1 MMTEPLCRSSDL
13 IALQPQI
20 GFGMLNDHELRQLL
34 SKWTADSDGFR
45 AEAKRLE
52 HSDLSRHTI
61 SVAMLEAR
69 AQALDRCILEV
80 QAVGDNFLK
89 PYLP

>member
-1 MMTEPLCRSSDL
+1 MFNEGALHQL
-13 IALQPQI
+13 I
-20 GFGMLNDHELRQLL
+20 

-52 HSDLSRHTI
+52 HSDLSRHAI

-69 AQALDRCILEV
+69 AQALDRCIIEL
-80 QAVGDNFLK
+80 QALGK
-89 PYLP
+89 G